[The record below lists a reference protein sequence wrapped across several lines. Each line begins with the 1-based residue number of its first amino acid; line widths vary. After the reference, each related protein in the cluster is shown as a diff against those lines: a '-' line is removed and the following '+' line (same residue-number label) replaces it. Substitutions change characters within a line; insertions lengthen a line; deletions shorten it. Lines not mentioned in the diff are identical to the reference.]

1 MIKLICSNSNKLK
14 SLLIIFTMV
23 LLSAC
28 GNTPNKTGWSLGT
41 GVIMGSSTFALTRD
55 PRATI
60 VATGVGL
67 ALGQH
72 IGSKFDEVVAL
83 RNDVL
88 NLNKDGE
95 VSTFTKVD
103 EGKKVEVAIAP
114 VETKTINNKQCRQYN
129 YAYTKNGETSHGQG
143 VACLNGEGEWKELFH
158 SEG

>member
-1 MIKLICSNSNKLK
+1 MYKILTIIITI
-14 SLLIIFTMV
+14 LLIT
-23 LLSAC
+23 AC

-41 GVIMGSSTFALTRD
+41 GAIMGTSTFALTRD

-72 IGSKFDEVVAL
+72 IGSKFDEVVTL

-114 VETKTINNKQCRQYN
+114 VETKKINNKQCRQYN